1 MSDATSQLWVVT
13 ERLSSALP
21 ISRWSEGEKI
31 GLEGR
36 GIDAPIAAVMKKSK
50 LGLGATR

>member
-1 MSDATSQLWVVT
+1 MIQSAVVVM
-13 ERLSSALP
+13 ERLFSALP
-21 ISRWSEGEKI
+21 TSSRWSEGEKI

-36 GIDAPIAAVMKKSK
+36 GIDAPITAVMKKSK